1 MGAILRENHDWKFAD
16 GKTVGGIID
25 GGTFLSDDQLLDVV
39 RGKMESIPREKGVIF
54 DGIPRRIGQAK
65 FLLEYLRQQER
76 KGFVTI
82 FLDVPEAES
91 VRRLLRRAEIE
102 GRADDTP
109 DGIKHRLQQYQEV
122 TVPMLDYLREQT
134 VFLDVDGSPSI
145 PEVERNVADALQI
158 DQQK

>member
-39 RGKMESIPREKGVIF
+39 RGKMESIPRDKGVIF
-54 DGIPRRIGQAK
+54 DGIPRRIGQAR
-65 FLLEYLRQQER
+65 FLLDYLRKQER
-76 KGFVTI
+76 KSFVTI
-82 FLDVPEAES
+82 FLDVPEEES

>member
-1 MGAILRENHDWKFAD
+1 MGAILRENHEWKFPD
-16 GKTVGGIID
+16 GQTVGGIID